1 MSEER
6 DDYMR
11 RQEQDHDLLRMR
23 SYKQPALAAQPAPD
37 DLVAR
42 LREAG
47 APHDRMLYAEA
58 AAAIVELRERVAE
71 LERGMKIQAAAALNG
86 MNAAKRI
93 SVGQLAEAK
102 KLQAESSPDA
112 LESERAANALL
123 TERAERAEA
132 DNAKLRERVALAD
145 RAYGRAFARAR
156 EAGAEVARLTQELAA
171 FKHTD
176 KVYANHVAKIEADNA
191 KLRERVAELEM
202 VLTQA
207 EHFARDASIN
217 QQRAEADNAKLRACV
232 AAADGMRPYA
242 DNGHVTP
249 QQEIDVA
256 AYDAARAALGDKP

>member
-58 AAAIVELRERVAE
+58 AAAIVE
-71 LERGMKIQAAAALNG
+71 
-86 MNAAKRI
+86 
-93 SVGQLAEAK
+93 
-102 KLQAESSPDA
+102 
-112 LESERAANALL
+112 
-123 TERAERAEA
+123 
-132 DNAKLRERVALAD
+132 LRERVALAD